1 MKLEDNLLSSPNLG
15 IMQGRLIDPPGN
27 QLDWFPKDNWRDE
40 FFLAKESNLDFI
52 ELVAE
57 KVYNKEN
64 PIWSL
69 EGRNEILG
77 LIEENNLNSSY
88 LCFNYMMNNSIL
100 EISAISQLTNI
111 FEICSQ
117 LKIKNIVLPFFDKS
131 EILEKNIEEN
141 IKRLNSIAHTASINK
156 ITLHLETNLS
166 GSKLLSLVKNINYK
180 NTYILV
186 DTGNYF
192 NNNFDIISDIKLF
205 KNFIGHIHI
214 KDKDIIG
221 NNVLLGSGGVDFLSV
236 FKALNQIS
244 YSGNYTFE
252 TTRGSKALLTSKFN
266 RTFFEY
272 YYSNI

>member
-1 MKLEDNLLSSPNLG
+1 MKLEDNLLSSFNLG

-27 QLDWFPKDNWRDE
+27 QLDWFPNDNWRDE
-40 FFLAKESNLDFI
+40 FFLAKKSKLDFI

-64 PIWSL
+64 PIWSI
-69 EGRNEILG
+69 EGRNEILR
-77 LIEENNLNSSY
+77 LIDDNNLNSSY

-100 EISAISQLTNI
+100 EISAISQLTTI
-111 FEICSQ
+111 FEICVH
-117 LKIKNIVLPFFDKS
+117 LKIKNVVLPYFDKS
-131 EILEKNIEEN
+131 EILEKNIKEH
-141 IKRLNSIAHTASINK
+141 IKCLNNIAHSAFINN

-166 GSKLLSLVKNINYK
+166 GSKLLNLVKDINYK

-192 NNNFDIISDIKLF
+192 HYNFDIISDIKLF

-214 KDKDIIG
+214 KDKDIEG
-221 NNVLLGSGGVDFLSV
+221 NNVLLGSGGVDLLSV

-244 YSGNYTFE
+244 YNGNYTFE

-266 RTFFEY
+266 RFFFEY